1 MKFEITAQETPI
13 FEKLAQ
19 AAKQLDYP
27 TYLIGGYVRDRLLGR
42 STDDKDLDIV
52 CVGSGIELAKTV
64 AKMFKPQPKVATYAR
79 FGTAALH
86 YKGWELEFVG
96 ARKESYRP
104 DSRKPIVENGS
115 LEDDQNRRDFTI
127 NALAISLNEDS
138 YGELLDPF
146 GGLKHLEEKVIET
159 PLEPSITFSDD
170 PLRMMRAV
178 RFACQLN
185 FKIEEG
191 TFQAIK
197 KQRKRIK
204 IISQERIST
213 ELNKILAS
221 PKPSIGLALLF
232 KTGLLELIFL
242 ELYAMHGVDERN
254 GIRHKDNFW
263 HTLQVVDNLAEK
275 SDNLWLRWSAVL
287 HDIAKPV
294 TKRFQQGQGWT
305 FHGHE
310 AVGAKM
316 VPKIFKR
323 MKLPLDQK
331 MKFVQKIVALH
342 QRPILLTKDRD
353 AITDSGIRRL
363 LFDAGEDLEELLT
376 MCEADSTTAN
386 PKKLT
391 RYAKNLQYL
400 RERLEEVEAKD
411 QLRMWQP
418 PISGEIIM
426 ETFDIKPSKE
436 VGIIK
441 NTIREAILDGIIGNN
456 YEDAFEYMLK
466 QGKALGLETKK

>member
-1 MKFEITAQETPI
+1 MKFEISVQEAPI
-13 FEKLAQ
+13 FELLAQ
-19 AAKQLDYP
+19 AAKELEYP

-42 STDDKDLDIV
+42 STDDKDLDVV
-52 CVGSGIELAKTV
+52 CVGSGIKLAEKV
-64 AKMFKPQPKVATYAR
+64 AKMFKPVPKVATYAR
-79 FGTAALH
+79 FGTAAFR
-86 YKGWELEFVG
+86 YKDWELEFVG

-104 DSRKPIVENGS
+104 DSRKPVVENGS

-127 NALAISLNEDS
+127 NALAISLNEADF
-138 YGELLDPF
+138 GELVDPF
-146 GGLKHLEEKVIET
+146 GGIQDMHDKIIKT
-159 PLEPSITFSDD
+159 PLEPEITFSDD
-170 PLRMMRAV
+170 PLRMMRAI
-178 RFACQLN
+178 RFASQLN
-185 FKIEEG
+185 FRIEED

-213 ELNKILAS
+213 ELNKILMS

-232 KTGLLELIFL
+232 KTGLLELIFP
-242 ELYAMHGVDERN
+242 ELHAMHGVDERN

-263 HTLQVVDNLAEK
+263 HTLQVVDNLAAK

-363 LFDAGEDLEELLT
+363 LFEAGEDLEELLT

-386 PKKLT
+386 PKKLE
-391 RYAKNLQYL
+391 RYAKNLEYL
-400 RERLEEVEAKD
+400 RDRLEEVEEKD
-411 QLRMWQP
+411 QLRIWQP

-426 ETFDIKPSKE
+426 ETFGISPSKE
-436 VGIIK
+436 VGLIK
-441 NTIREAILDGIIGNN
+441 NAIREAILDGDIGNN
-456 YEDAFEYMLK
+456 YEEAFSFMLE
-466 QGKALGLETKK
+466 QGKSLGLEVKP

>member
-1 MKFEITAQETPI
+1 MKFEITAQETLI

-104 DSRKPIVENGS
+104 DSRKPVVENGS

-146 GGLKHLEEKVIET
+146 GGLKHLEEKNIQT
-159 PLEPSITFSDD
+159 PLEAGITFSDD
-170 PLRMMRAV
+170 PLRMMRAI

-185 FKIEEG
+185 FKIEET

-213 ELNKILAS
+213 ELNKILGS
-221 PKPSIGLALLF
+221 TKPSIGLALLF
-232 KTGLLELIFL
+232 KTGLLELIFP

-275 SDNLWLRWSAVL
+275 SDNLWLRWAAVL

-363 LFDAGEDLEELLT
+363 LFDTGEDLEELLT

-386 PKKLT
+386 PKKLA

-418 PISGEIIM
+418 PISGETIM

-441 NTIREAILDGIIGNN
+441 NTIREAILDGIIRNN
-456 YEDAFEYMLK
+456 YEDAFEYMLE